1 MTILCSSYLILV
13 RLVESWG
20 LIEDRRPL
28 NLRVSDATMDHEF
41 LIICL
46 RYLTIHLLWL
56 IELSAM
62 ILTTKCI
69 LNIYATVSL
78 FSLTNT
84 NLTDSESQK
93 RKFWIIEVLWFMH
106 QKHTET
112 HADAWSCKQEMGT
125 VQGAGRYRTW
135 A

>member
-69 LNIYATVSL
+69 LNI
-78 FSLTNT
+78 
-84 NLTDSESQK
+84 
-93 RKFWIIEVLWFMH
+93 
-106 QKHTET
+106 
-112 HADAWSCKQEMGT
+112 
-125 VQGAGRYRTW
+125 
-135 A
+135 